1 MGHGQSLKPYGQHFH
16 VKSGL
21 ALSLTLSF
29 IRNHRLTPPQPIDQC
44 TGSLLI
50 AQKSMR
56 LPSVYFKHM
65 QGASLRGRRRPLR
78 VLRKENSVERTKV
91 HDLLYKCKL
100 ATSKCQKPRRHA
112 LGKQPTH
119 ATRMCVPSITP
130 HLGTSSSS
138 TGVYQGYV
146 HQHLVSV
153 IYLGYRLPCSAFCLV
168 RVVVVMVVTWWCFSL
183 AGERLKKH

>member
-112 LGKQPTH
+112 LGKQPRCHTH
-119 ATRMCVPSITP
+119 EYSAYV
-130 HLGTSSSS
+130 
-138 TGVYQGYV
+138 TGVML
-146 HQHLVSV
+146 HLRCTFMSVSKLV
-153 IYLGYRLPCSAFCLV
+153 TAELLSLG
-168 RVVVVMVVTWWCFSL
+168 
-183 AGERLKKH
+183 